1 MEKENNLKKHLKQTW
16 LYKYC
21 RGFFYVAERFAELVF
36 GKKKV
41 FLDDISKE
49 LDGRSM

>member
-21 RGFFYVAERFAELVF
+21 RGELVF

>member
-21 RGFFYVAERFAELVF
+21 RGFFMWPKDLLNWYLV
-36 GKKKV
+36 KRK